1 MFNPNPQPTPRGV
14 CSLSAYDT
22 FKFSIVQSF
31 GLVGCLLYLCS
42 RCAFMRFNVARRLL
56 RRPSPRSSRKFRETW
71 KRQPFWGQE
80 DSNKWQR
87 NEGKGAAF
95 KGKGKKGKKGE
106 KGPKG
111 GGKTDGKSGK
121 GTTGRTA
128 DGRLICYA
136 YNNEG
141 CDGNCGMVHCCQV
154 RGCYGTHPA
163 WKHWQEYFAKLGD
176 KNKTD

>member
-1 MFNPNPQPTPRGV
+1 MLLCFLYLFRWKIRSSTSRRL
-14 CSLSAYDT
+14 SLSRPVLG
-22 FKFSIVQSF
+22 I
-31 GLVGCLLYLCS
+31 LLPGS
-42 RCAFMRFNVARRLL
+42 DSHSGVRKTATSGSEMRAKAP
-56 RRPSPRSSRKFRETW
+56 PSKERERKE
-71 KRQPFWGQE
+71 
-80 DSNKWQR
+80 
-87 NEGKGAAF
+87 
-95 KGKGKKGKKGE
+95 KKGE
-106 KGPKG
+106 KGAKG
-111 GGKTDGKSGK
+111 SGKADGKSGK

-154 RGCYGTHPA
+154 RGCYGAHPT